1 MAKRSGKDFDYY
13 LTSFLTKYLAGERCL
28 STNTIK
34 SYRDTFKLYLVFME
48 TVKGIPHQKLTLN
61 DFTHDNIVE
70 YLDWLDSNKGIK
82 KSSQNVRLAAI
93 HSFVKYVQLDDLDR
107 LLEYKRILAIK
118 NKKHAS
124 REIPY
129 LSKDELKALLDAPD
143 TTTPQGRRDKV
154 LLTVLYDTAARVSEL
169 TNLTLDD
176 VRLSQP
182 ETISLTGKGDKT
194 RVVPIMGVTV
204 ELLKKYIEEN
214 DLVNRRY
221 TSQHYLF
228 MSNHGTRLTR
238 SGVSYILNKYVTAVN
253 DSGTADIKIS
263 VHPHT
268 LRHTKAVHLLEA
280 GVDLI
285 YIRDLLGH
293 ISVTTTEVYAK
304 VSQGNKREAL
314 EKAYEDI
321 TDVDRSSWHENSDL
335 MRFLQNLCKE

>member
-13 LTSFLTKYLAGERCL
+13 LTTFLTKYLAGERCL

-48 TVKGIPHQKLTLN
+48 LVKKTPHQKMTLN
-61 DFTHDNIVE
+61 DLTHDNIVE
-70 YLDWLDSNKGIK
+70 FLDWLESYKGIK

-93 HSFVKYVQLDDLDR
+93 HSFVKYIQLDDLDR
-107 LLEYKRILAIK
+107 LLEYKRILSIK

-129 LSKDELKALLDAPD
+129 LSKNELKALLNAPD
-143 TTTPQGRRDKV
+143 TSTSHGRRDKV
-154 LLTVLYDTAARVSEL
+154 LLTVLYDTAARASEL
-169 TNLTLDD
+169 TNLTLND

-182 ETISLTGKGDKT
+182 ETITLTGKGGKT
-194 RVVPIMGVTV
+194 RIVPIMGTTV
-204 ELLKKYIEEN
+204 VLLKKYIEEN
-214 DLVNRRY
+214 NLFSRRH
-221 TSQHYLF
+221 TSRHYLF
-228 MSNHGTRLTR
+228 TSNLGTRLTR
-238 SGVSYILNKYVTAVN
+238 SGVSYILSKYVKAAN
-253 DSGTADIKIS
+253 ESGITDIKIA

-293 ISVTTTEVYAK
+293 SSVKTTEIYAK
-304 VSQGNKREAL
+304 VSQGNKRDAL
-314 EKAYEDI
+314 EKAYEEI
-321 TDVDRSSWHENSDL
+321 TEVDQCNWNENMDL
-335 MRFLQNLCKE
+335 MKFLQDLCKE

>member
-1 MAKRSGKDFDYY
+1 MARKAGKDFDYY

-34 SYRDTFKLYLVFME
+34 SYRDTFKLYLVFMKA
-48 TVKGIPHQKLTLN
+48 VKGIPPQKMTLN
-61 DFTHDNIVE
+61 DVTHDNIVE
-70 YLDWLDSNKGIK
+70 YLDWLELNNGIK
-82 KSSQNVRLAAI
+82 KSSRNVRLAAI

-118 NKKHAS
+118 SKKHAS

-129 LSKDELKALLDAPD
+129 LSKDELKSLLNAPD

-154 LLTVLYDTAARVSEL
+154 LLSILYDTAARVSEL
-169 TNLTLDD
+169 INLTIDD

-194 RVVPIMGVTV
+194 RIVPIMGSTV
-204 ELLKKYIEEN
+204 DLLKKYIEEN
-214 DLVNRRY
+214 DLVSRRY
-221 TSQHYLF
+221 SSQYYLF
-228 MSNHGTRLTR
+228 TSRHGTKLTR
-238 SGVSYILNKYVTAVN
+238 SGVSYILNKYVMAVN
-253 DSGTADIKIS
+253 KSGAADIKIS

-293 ISVTTTEVYAK
+293 SSVTTTEVYAK
-304 VSQGNKREAL
+304 VSQGNKRKAL
-314 EKAYEDI
+314 ENAYEEI
-321 TDVDRSSWHENSDL
+321 SNVDQSNWHENMDL
-335 MRFLQNLCKE
+335 MKFLQDLCKE